1 MRTGF
6 RIRNTVLHIERIVKI
21 EPFGKLFFPKYQNL
35 RQRCPRFGRTGAYG
49 ISGFTGSSTEKTS
62 DHFGG
67 LPGAEG
73 IASRYTRYR
82 DSERSWW
89 FRRAR
94 LTTRIRKGN
103 PAILKRWLHNVRIES
118 RAYCT
123 LPLRSLRRA
132 PPDSFAGRINRMMRS
147 TASPRSALRISFQSA
162 ALRCRGSSAGR
173 GDPLVITA

>member
-1 MRTGF
+1 MVTNHRPHFSKIASHCGLLTGSNDQRMRTGF

-82 DSERSWW
+82 DSERSW
-89 FRRAR
+89 
-94 LTTRIRKGN
+94 
-103 PAILKRWLHNVRIES
+103 
-118 RAYCT
+118 
-123 LPLRSLRRA
+123 
-132 PPDSFAGRINRMMRS
+132 
-147 TASPRSALRISFQSA
+147 
-162 ALRCRGSSAGR
+162 
-173 GDPLVITA
+173 